1 MGGWGEG
8 WYAGVMTT
16 LLEQALQKV
25 GSLPADEQDAI
36 ASQILDS
43 LADEEAWRRRFAEKR
58 DVLRRMADEA
68 LAEDER
74 GETRPLD
81 ELL

>member
-1 MGGWGEG
+1 
-8 WYAGVMTT
+8 MTT

-25 GSLPADEQDAI
+25 GSLPAEEQDAI

-43 LADEEAWRRRFAEKR
+43 LADEEAWRRRFAER
-58 DVLRRMADEA
+58 SDVLRRMADEA

-74 GETRPLD
+74 GETRPPGV
-81 ELL
+81 